1 MGEDKANIPS
11 RRLLLPLQFPTNPPM
26 VVEVEGL
33 GRDFLERVWKLMLI
47 SEKIM
52 RTMHGRARVIIENA
66 PCHSATIHSE
76 THSPFVG
83 DRQGQLRPST
93 FEAKTNLLSMRKS

>member
-1 MGEDKANIPS
+1 MGEDKANISS

-76 THSPFVG
+76 APIRH
-83 DRQGQLRPST
+83 LLAI
-93 FEAKTNLLSMRKS
+93 AKVNFGRRRSKRKRTYCR